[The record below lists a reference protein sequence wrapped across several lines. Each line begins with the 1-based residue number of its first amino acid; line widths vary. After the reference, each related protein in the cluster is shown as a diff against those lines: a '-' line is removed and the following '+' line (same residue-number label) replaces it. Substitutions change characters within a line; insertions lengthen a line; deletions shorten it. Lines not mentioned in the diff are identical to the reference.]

1 MVITCQQCSA
11 RLQLDDSKIPARA
24 FTVRCPKC
32 QHVINAQP
40 ASQSPAAEDGGALG
54 LGEMPATQPAR
65 TSRPAAAPIFKPEA
79 EGADAAADGGALRG
93 DRDEITNLLSAL
105 LQRAMTTAAAEASRG
120 VGRLDLANRC
130 VLVCAAPENRFN
142 VARTLVES
150 GHEVYVA
157 EDTTQAIERMR
168 ERKMDV
174 VLLEPSFDAEE
185 HGAAFIRR
193 EISALRPAARRRLFV
208 VVLSADLRSGDS
220 HQAFLAHANLALNP
234 ADIEDLPQLLD
245 RSMRDFNE
253 LYREFNRVQ
262 QVAHP

>member
-40 ASQSPAAEDGGALG
+40 SAQQPGEGGGALG
-54 LGEMPATQPAR
+54 LGDVPATQPAR
-65 TSRPAAAPIFKPEA
+65 TSRPAAAPIFKPESG
-79 EGADAAADGGALRG
+79 GADAAAEGSALRG

-120 VGRLDLANRC
+120 VGRLDLTHRC
-130 VLVCAAPENRFN
+130 VLVCASPDHRFD
-142 VARTLVES
+142 VARVLVEN

-168 ERKMDV
+168 EKKMDV
-174 VLLEPSFDAEE
+174 VILEPSFDAQEQ
-185 HGAAFIRR
+185 GAAFIRR
-193 EISALRPAARRRLFV
+193 EVAALRPAARRRLFF
-208 VVLSADLRSGDS
+208 VVLSSELRSGDT
-220 HQAFLAHANLALNP
+220 HQAFLAHANLTLNP
-234 ADIEDLPQLLD
+234 ADLAELPVLLD
-245 RSMRDFNE
+245 RGIRDFNE

-262 QVAHP
+262 QVAQA

>member
-40 ASQSPAAEDGGALG
+40 AASAPGESAGGALG
-54 LGEMPATQPAR
+54 LGDVPATQPAR

-79 EGADAAADGGALRG
+79 GGPDAPADTAPLRG
-93 DRDEITNLLSAL
+93 DRDEVTNLLSAL

-120 VGRLDLANRC
+120 VGRVDLTHRC
-130 VLVCAAPENRFN
+130 VLVCASAEHRFN
-142 VARTLVES
+142 VARVLVEN

-157 EDTTQAIERMR
+157 DDTTQAIERMR
-168 ERKMDV
+168 EKKMDV
-174 VLLEPSFDAEE
+174 VILEPSFDAQEQ
-185 HGAAFIRR
+185 GAAFIRR
-193 EISALRPAARRRLFV
+193 EVAALRPPARRRLFF
-208 VVLSADLRSGDS
+208 VVLSSELRSGDT
-220 HQAFLAHANLALNP
+220 HQAFLAHANLTLNP
-234 ADIEDLPQLLD
+234 ADLEELPVLLD
-245 RSMRDFNE
+245 RCIRGFNE

-262 QVAHP
+262 QVAQV